1 VSSSDRVVQA
11 WKDLDVREAIGM
23 PAHPAGEIELD
34 ANPLVGG
41 TGTAC
46 ITAATAIT
54 MALSCA
60 PTCEQTFGH
69 GTCDYFSYG
78 CC

>member
-1 VSSSDRVVQA
+1 MGSDDHVVQA
-11 WKDLDVREAIGM
+11 WKDLDIREATGM

-34 ANPLVGG
+34 VNPEVGG
-41 TGTAC
+41 TGIAC
-46 ITAATAIT
+46 VSVVTAIT
-54 MALSCA
+54 TALSCA
-60 PTCEQTFGH
+60 PTCSQTVGH